1 MRALF
6 LWLKYCMRFGLH
18 TLVDIT
24 ETNARRVSRDNKEFQ
39 QQQNLLTV
47 LQTIGLRVNPT
58 YVSAPKVFK
67 EIPSKLG
74 LGKEYKTKQNVW
86 EFVFD
91 IEYENAL
98 DIETLQN
105 DFNLIPIIT
114 GLDETIKF
122 KNAVF
127 ISQNSSENIVFFCI
141 NDK

>member
-1 MRALF
+1 
-6 LWLKYCMRFGLH
+6 MRFRLY

-24 ETNARRVSRDNKEFQ
+24 ETNARRVSSNNKEFQ
-39 QQQNLLTV
+39 QQQNFLTV

-58 YVSAPKVFK
+58 YVSAPAVVK